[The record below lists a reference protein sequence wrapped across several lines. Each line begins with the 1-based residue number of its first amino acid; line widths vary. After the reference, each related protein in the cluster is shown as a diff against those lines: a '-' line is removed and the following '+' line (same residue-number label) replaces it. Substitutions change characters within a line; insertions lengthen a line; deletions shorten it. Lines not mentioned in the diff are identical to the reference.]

1 MALHTPFRG
10 VVTRGTP
17 VSLIAAVVVIG
28 TIALAGCATTVRKPT
43 PSATSD
49 ELSRCERVFA
59 VLDNTVEAAGVRD
72 GGATPVKGFPYLR
85 VNRFLAGYRR
95 DPMSP
100 KATGWWVERMR
111 RLDQEGRMI
120 ELANLPA
127 AYVASLPAELRRS
140 QSPIDRLN
148 ECSGKLARRNLG
160 NAASRERLRIA
171 AAVPDDYQTWQRI
184 LGLYPLTALAFFQ
197 GILTYQ
203 SDTRETFAT
212 PLEDLPVTGRLIV
225 YEPRRSSTQPIG
237 SRARDLERSRDNPL
251 GVPIPEGSVLAR
263 LFAAYAP
270 LLEVDESNGND
281 RIGAPVLSRQGA
293 AYVNT
298 SDPTTFVRITHTR
311 YQGEPLLQLVYSF
324 WFPARPKMGALD
336 LLGGHLD
343 ALIWRVTLDADGEP
357 LLYDTIHGCGCYQ
370 MFFPTSRVRLRP
382 REPVFEEP
390 ALVPVRLGRRRA
402 GERILIRVASR
413 THYVENVRYARSSNV
428 QERRSYSVAQDNQL
442 RSLVWPG
449 NGRRSLYR
457 PDGIVPG
464 SERCERYLYW
474 PMGVPEP
481 GAMRQWGR
489 HATAFV
495 GRRHFDDP
503 TLIERYFEPQPAR
516 RIHDTRIHVRGWRS
530 PIGR

>member
-1 MALHTPFRG
+1 MALHTPVRG
-10 VVTRGTP
+10 VVTRGAA
-17 VSLIAAVVVIG
+17 VSLIAAVVIIG
-28 TIALAGCATTVRKPT
+28 TIALAGCVTTVWKPP

-49 ELSRCERVFA
+49 ELARCERVFA
-59 VLDNTVEAAGVRD
+59 VLDNTVEAADVRD
-72 GGATPVKGFPYLR
+72 GGATPIKGFPYLR

-100 KATGWWVERMR
+100 KATAWWVERMR
-111 RLDQEGRMI
+111 RLDLEARAI

-140 QSPIDRLN
+140 RNPIDRLN
-148 ECSGKLARRNLG
+148 ACSDKLARRDV
-160 NAASRERLRIA
+160 ASIARQKRLRA
-171 AAVPDDYQTWQRI
+171 AVDVPDDYETWQRA
-184 LGLYPLTALAFFQ
+184 LGLYPLTALAFYQ
-197 GILTYQ
+197 GILRYQ
-203 SDTRETFAT
+203 SDIRQTFAT

-225 YEPRRSSTQPIG
+225 YEPRGLSTQPIG
-237 SRARDLERSRDNPL
+237 SRSRDLARSRDNPL
-251 GVPIPEGSVLAR
+251 GIPIPEGPAMDR
-263 LFAAYAP
+263 LIAAHAP
-270 LLEVDESNGND
+270 LLEVDESDWND

-293 AYVNT
+293 AYVDT
-298 SDPTTFVRITHTR
+298 SKPTTFVRIAHAR

-324 WFPARPKMGALD
+324 WFPARPKTGGLD

-343 ALIWRVTLDADGEP
+343 ALIWRVTLDVDGEP
-357 LLYDTIHGCGCYQ
+357 LLYDTIHSCGCYQ
-370 MFFPTSRVRLRP
+370 MFFPTPRMRLRA

-390 ALVPVRLGRRRA
+390 VLVPVRLGRRRA

-413 THYVENVRYARSSNV
+413 THYLENVRYGPDSNV
-428 QERRSYSVAQDNQL
+428 QERRSYTFAQENQL
-442 RSLVWPG
+442 RSLAWPE

-464 SERCERYLYW
+464 SERGERYLYW

-503 TLIERYFEPQPAR
+503 NLIERYFERQPVR
-516 RIHDTRIHVRGWRS
+516 RIRNTSIHVRE
-530 PIGR
+530 